1 MSAFKVPASA
11 LSPVI
16 VLRHDGI
23 VLAMQQDF
31 WERYKVGEKHHVT
44 HPWTGA
50 PLTRSPALLGAGD
63 GLPEGLEAH
72 ALDKQLARGVIV
84 LACGLAFQDVIDTIA
99 TADALS
105 PDAAAA
111 KARSMMLP
119 GIIMQPS
126 GVFAT
131 SVAQD
136 HGCVYVRAT

>member
-1 MSAFKVPASA
+1 MF
-11 LSPVI
+11 
-16 VLRHDGI
+16 R
-23 VLAMQQDF
+23 
-31 WERYKVGEKHHVT
+31 VGVRLDKLL
-44 HPWTGA
+44 TG
-50 PLTRSPALLGAGD
+50 RLLGV
-63 GLPEGLEAH
+63 
-72 ALDKQLARGVIV
+72 ARGVIV

-105 PDAAAA
+105 LDAAAA

-119 GIIMQPS
+119 GVIMQPS